1 MIKPILL
8 ATALAFAVP
17 AGGALAHDYSDW
29 GGDQAE
35 HQDFHD
41 EINDA
46 HAEAHAHG
54 FSSEAEHRGYH
65 EALRQLHDGYHDDHP
80 YAYDDRRL
88 PREHRRRYY
97 SNSYSP
103 YYGSG
108 SYYGNGSYY
117 RSRPS
122 YGSGWNYSYGSGW

>member
-8 ATALAFAVP
+8 ATAIAFAVP
-17 AGGALAHDYSDW
+17 AGAALAHENSDW
-29 GGDQAE
+29 YGDQAE
-35 HQDFHD
+35 HQDYHD
-41 EINDA
+41 EIDAA
-46 HAEAHAHG
+46 HAQAHAYG

-65 EALRQLHDGYHDDHP
+65 EALRQLHDGFHDDHP

-97 SNSYSP
+97 YNSYSP
-103 YYGSG
+103 YYGG
-108 SYYGNGSYY
+108 SSYY

-122 YGSGWNYSYGSGW
+122 YGSSWSFSYGSGW